1 MIDKSQIAI
10 VTTVASFKIYSKTA
24 NLFPQGIDKIVIDG
38 TTGFYGLNSINFMF
52 KKLKNKQYKWIIM
65 ADEDVFFYNANL
77 VFDLIEY
84 MHCNNFDI
92 CGIRDGGMIQHRF
105 HNPESINTFF
115 SIINFAKIASFYDF
129 SEVKQCQAIFPKL
142 YSLEN
147 YLKFSYNYS
156 VDSLKEPYYCFYFW
170 AHLNHFKFL
179 YLDTINPVGDD
190 MVGNIILD
198 PFGNKIGFHSWYA
211 RAYEVYE
218 DQTIRINRFLKEFN
232 IDNAVVDWKEIKV
245 YRIPFYNWKKRFV
258 KFVKKIKN

>member
-115 SIINFAKIASFYDF
+115 SIINLSI
-129 SEVKQCQAIFPKL
+129 EQ
-142 YSLEN
+142 
-147 YLKFSYNYS
+147 
-156 VDSLKEPYYCFYFW
+156 
-170 AHLNHFKFL
+170 
-179 YLDTINPVGDD
+179 
-190 MVGNIILD
+190 
-198 PFGNKIGFHSWYA
+198 YA
-211 RAYEVYE
+211 FR
-218 DQTIRINRFLKEFN
+218 
-232 IDNAVVDWKEIKV
+232 
-245 YRIPFYNWKKRFV
+245 
-258 KFVKKIKN
+258 